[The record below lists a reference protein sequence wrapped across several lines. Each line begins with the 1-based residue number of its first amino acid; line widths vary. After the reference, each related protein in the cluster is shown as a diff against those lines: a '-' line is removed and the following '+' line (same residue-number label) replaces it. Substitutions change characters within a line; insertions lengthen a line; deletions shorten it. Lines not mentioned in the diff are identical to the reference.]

1 MNLYRRRF
9 LQFAARAAALPAL
22 SRLAWAQAYPTRPMT
37 MIMPFAAGGPQ
48 DVLGRLLAQRM
59 GEILRQS
66 VVVENIGG
74 AGGVTGSRRVAD
86 GRSDGY
92 TMGIGSVGTHAQN
105 QLLYKRPPYDPVADF
120 TPVALIAETPVVLIA
135 RKDLPAGNLS
145 EFAAYTR
152 RNQAR
157 MQFGSAG
164 AGASSHIAC
173 VVFNHAIGVNPTHV
187 PYRGVALAV
196 QDLIAGRIDYQ
207 CEQIVTAKPHID
219 AGSVK
224 GIAMLTK
231 ERSPVMPGLPT
242 ALEQG
247 FDVETYAWTA
257 LFLPRRTPEPMVQT
271 LNKAV
276 VEALHTPAV
285 RTRILELGS
294 VVVSDDRTSPQYLAG
309 FIKSEIDKWAGPI
322 TASGVSID

>member
-1 MNLYRRRF
+1 
-9 LQFAARAAALPAL
+9 
-22 SRLAWAQAYPTRPMT
+22 
-37 MIMPFAAGGPQ
+37 
-48 DVLGRLLAQRM
+48 
-59 GEILRQS
+59 
-66 VVVENIGG
+66 VVENVGG

-86 GRSDGY
+86 GRPDGY

-105 QLLYKRPPYDPVADF
+105 QSLYKRPPYDPVADF
-120 TPVALIAETPVVLIA
+120 TPVALVAETPVVLIA
-135 RKDLPAGNLS
+135 RKDLPAGNLD

-152 RNQAR
+152 QNQAR

-257 LFLPRRTPEPMVQT
+257 LFLPRRTPEPIVQT
-271 LNKAV
+271 LNRAV

-309 FIKSEIDKWAGPI
+309 FIKSEIAKWAGPI
-322 TASGVSID
+322 KASGVSID

>member
-1 MNLYRRRF
+1 
-9 LQFAARAAALPAL
+9 
-22 SRLAWAQAYPTRPMT
+22 
-37 MIMPFAAGGPQ
+37 
-48 DVLGRLLAQRM
+48 M

-86 GRSDGY
+86 ARPDGY

-105 QLLYKRPPYDPVADF
+105 QSLYKRPPYDPVADF

-135 RKDLPAGNLS
+135 RKDLPAGNLD
-145 EFAAYTR
+145 EFTAYTR
-152 RNQAR
+152 QNQAR

-207 CEQIVTAKPHID
+207 CEQIVTAKPHVD

-257 LFLPRRTPEPMVQT
+257 LFLPRRTPEPIVQT

-276 VEALHTPAV
+276 VEALHTSAV

-309 FIKSEIDKWAGPI
+309 FIKSEIVKWAGPI
-322 TASGVSID
+322 KASGVSID

>member
-1 MNLYRRRF
+1 M
-9 LQFAARAAALPAL
+9 
-22 SRLAWAQAYPTRPMT
+22 
-37 MIMPFAAGGPQ
+37 
-48 DVLGRLLAQRM
+48 
-59 GEILRQS
+59 
-66 VVVENIGG
+66 
-74 AGGVTGSRRVAD
+74 
-86 GRSDGY
+86 
-92 TMGIGSVGTHAQN
+92 
-105 QLLYKRPPYDPVADF
+105 
-120 TPVALIAETPVVLIA
+120 VLIA
-135 RKDLPAGNLS
+135 RKDLPAGNLD

-152 RNQAR
+152 QNQAR

-173 VVFNHAIGVNPTHV
+173 VVFNHVIGVNPTHV

-257 LFLPRRTPEPMVQT
+257 LFLPRRTPDPIVRT

-276 VEALHTPAV
+276 VEDLHTPNV

-309 FIKSEIDKWAGPI
+309 FIKSEIAKWAGPI
-322 TASGVSID
+322 KASGVSID

>member
-9 LQFAARAAALPAL
+9 LQFAAGAAALPAL

-37 MIMPFAAGGPQ
+37 MIVPFAAGGPQ

-86 GRSDGY
+86 ARPDGY

-105 QLLYKRPPYDPVADF
+105 QSLYKRPPYDPVADF
-120 TPVALIAETPVVLIA
+120 TPVALIAETPVVLIV
-135 RKDLPAGNLS
+135 RKDLPAGNLD

-152 RNQAR
+152 QNQAR

-173 VVFNHAIGVNPTHV
+173 VVFNHAIGVNPSHV

-257 LFLPRRTPEPMVQT
+257 LFLPRRTPEPIVQT

-276 VEALHTPAV
+276 VESLHTPAV

-294 VVVSDDRTSPQYLAG
+294 VVVSDERTSPQYLAG
-309 FIKSEIDKWAGPI
+309 FIKSEIAKWAGPI
-322 TASGVSID
+322 KASGVSID

>member
-1 MNLYRRRF
+1 VNLYRRRF
-9 LQFAARAAALPAL
+9 LQFAAGAAALPAL

-37 MIMPFAAGGPQ
+37 MIVPFAAGGPQ

-86 GRSDGY
+86 ARPDGY

-105 QLLYKRPPYDPVADF
+105 QSLYKRPPYDPVADF

-135 RKDLPAGNLS
+135 RKDLPAENLD

-152 RNQAR
+152 QNQAR

-173 VVFNHAIGVNPTHV
+173 VVFNHVIGVNPTHV

-257 LFLPRRTPEPMVQT
+257 LFLPRRTPDAIVQT

-276 VEALHTPAV
+276 VEALHTSAV

-309 FIKSEIDKWAGPI
+309 FIRSEIDKWAGPI
-322 TASGVSID
+322 RASGVSID

>member
-9 LQFAARAAALPAL
+9 LQFAADAAALPAL

-37 MIMPFAAGGPQ
+37 MIVPFAAGGPQ

-86 GRSDGY
+86 ARPDGY

-105 QLLYKRPPYDPVADF
+105 QSLYKRPPYDPVADF
-120 TPVALIAETPVVLIA
+120 TPVALIAETPVVLIV
-135 RKDLPAGNLS
+135 RKDLPAGNLD

-152 RNQAR
+152 QNQAR

-173 VVFNHAIGVNPTHV
+173 VVFNHAIGVNPSHV

-257 LFLPRRTPEPMVQT
+257 LFLPRRTPEPIVQT

-294 VVVSDDRTSPQYLAG
+294 VVVSDDRTSPQYLAR

-322 TASGVSID
+322 KASGVSID

>member
-1 MNLYRRRF
+1 VNLYRRRF
-9 LQFAARAAALPAL
+9 LQFAAGAAALPAL

-37 MIMPFAAGGPQ
+37 MIVPFAAGGPQ

-66 VVVENIGG
+66 IVVENVGG

-86 GRSDGY
+86 ARPDGY

-105 QLLYKRPPYDPVADF
+105 QSLYKRPPYDPVADF
-120 TPVALIAETPVVLIA
+120 TPVALIAETPVVLIV
-135 RKDLPAGNLS
+135 RKDLPAGNLD

-152 RNQAR
+152 QNQAR

-173 VVFNHAIGVNPTHV
+173 VVFNHVIGVNPTHV

-257 LFLPRRTPEPMVQT
+257 LFLPRRTPDPIVRT

-276 VEALHTPAV
+276 VEDLHTPNV

-309 FIKSEIDKWAGPI
+309 FIKSEIAKWAGPI
-322 TASGVSID
+322 KASGVSID

>member
-9 LQFAARAAALPAL
+9 LQFAAGAAALPAL

-37 MIMPFAAGGPQ
+37 MIVPFAAGGPQ

-86 GRSDGY
+86 ARPDGY

-105 QLLYKRPPYDPVADF
+105 QSLYKRPPYDPVADF
-120 TPVALIAETPVVLIA
+120 TPVALIAETPVVLIV
-135 RKDLPAGNLS
+135 RKDLPAGNLD

-152 RNQAR
+152 QNQAR

-257 LFLPRRTPEPMVQT
+257 LFLPRRTPEPIVQT

-294 VVVSDDRTSPQYLAG
+294 VVVSDDRTSPQYLAR

-322 TASGVSID
+322 KASGVSID

>member
-1 MNLYRRRF
+1 
-9 LQFAARAAALPAL
+9 
-22 SRLAWAQAYPTRPMT
+22 
-37 MIMPFAAGGPQ
+37 
-48 DVLGRLLAQRM
+48 
-59 GEILRQS
+59 
-66 VVVENIGG
+66 
-74 AGGVTGSRRVAD
+74 
-86 GRSDGY
+86 
-92 TMGIGSVGTHAQN
+92 
-105 QLLYKRPPYDPVADF
+105 
-120 TPVALIAETPVVLIA
+120 
-135 RKDLPAGNLS
+135 
-145 EFAAYTR
+145 
-152 RNQAR
+152 
-157 MQFGSAG
+157 
-164 AGASSHIAC
+164 
-173 VVFNHAIGVNPTHV
+173 
-187 PYRGVALAV
+187 V

-257 LFLPRRTPEPMVQT
+257 LFLPRRTPEPIVQT

-276 VEALHTPAV
+276 VESLHTPAV

-294 VVVSDDRTSPQYLAG
+294 VVVSDDRTSPQYLAR

-322 TASGVSID
+322 KASGVSID

>member
-9 LQFAARAAALPAL
+9 LQFAAGAAALPAL

-37 MIMPFAAGGPQ
+37 MIVPFAAGGPQ

-59 GEILRQS
+59 GEILGQS

-86 GRSDGY
+86 ARPDGY

-105 QLLYKRPPYDPVADF
+105 QSLYKRPPYDPVADF

-135 RKDLPAGNLS
+135 RKDLPAGNLG

-152 RNQAR
+152 QNQAR

-257 LFLPRRTPEPMVQT
+257 LFLPRRTPEPIVQT

-285 RTRILELGS
+285 RLG
-294 VVVSDDRTSPQYLAG
+294 R
-309 FIKSEIDKWAGPI
+309 KSAVQ
-322 TASGVSID
+322 A

>member
-9 LQFAARAAALPAL
+9 LQFAAGAAALPAL

-37 MIMPFAAGGPQ
+37 MIVPFAAGGPQ

-66 VVVENIGG
+66 IVVENVGG

-86 GRSDGY
+86 ARPDGY

-105 QLLYKRPPYDPVADF
+105 QSLYKRPPYDPVADF

-135 RKDLPAGNLS
+135 RKDLPAGNLG

-152 RNQAR
+152 QNQAR

-231 ERSPVMPGLPT
+231 ERSPVMPDLRT

-257 LFLPRRTPEPMVQT
+257 LFLPRRTPDAIVQT

-276 VEALHTPAV
+276 VEALHTSAV

-294 VVVSDDRTSPQYLAG
+294 VVVSDEHTSPHYLAG
-309 FIKSEIDKWAGPI
+309 FIKSEIAKWAGPI
-322 TASGVSID
+322 KASGVSID

>member
-1 MNLYRRRF
+1 MKLPRRRF
-9 LQFAARAAALPAL
+9 LQSAAGAAALPAL

-37 MIMPFAAGGPQ
+37 MIVPFAAGGPQ

-86 GRSDGY
+86 ARPDGY

-105 QLLYKRPPYDPVADF
+105 HSLYKRPPYDPVADF

-135 RKDLPAGNLS
+135 RKDLPAGNLD

-152 RNQAR
+152 QNQAR

-231 ERSPVMPGLPT
+231 ERSPVMPDLPT

-257 LFLPRRTPEPMVQT
+257 LFLPRRTPSAIVQT

-276 VEALHTPAV
+276 VEALHTSAV

-294 VVVSDDRTSPQYLAG
+294 AVVSDERTSPQYLAG
-309 FIKSEIDKWAGPI
+309 FIKSEIVKWAGPI
-322 TASGVSID
+322 KASGVSID

>member
-9 LQFAARAAALPAL
+9 LQFAAGAAALPAL

-37 MIMPFAAGGPQ
+37 MIVPFAAGGPQ

-86 GRSDGY
+86 ARPDGY

-105 QLLYKRPPYDPVADF
+105 QSLYKRPPYDPVADF

-135 RKDLPAGNLS
+135 RKDLPAGNLD

-152 RNQAR
+152 QNQAR

-173 VVFNHAIGVNPTHV
+173 VVFNHVIGVNPTHV

-257 LFLPRRTPEPMVQT
+257 LFLPRRTPEPIVQT

-294 VVVSDDRTSPQYLAG
+294 VVVSDDRTSPQYLAR

-322 TASGVSID
+322 KASGVSID

>member
-9 LQFAARAAALPAL
+9 LQFAAGAAALPAL

-37 MIMPFAAGGPQ
+37 MIVPFAAGGPQ

-86 GRSDGY
+86 ARPDGY

-105 QLLYKRPPYDPVADF
+105 QSLYKRPPYDPVADF
-120 TPVALIAETPVVLIA
+120 TPVALIAETPVVLIV
-135 RKDLPAGNLS
+135 RKDLPAGNLD

-152 RNQAR
+152 QNQAR

-173 VVFNHAIGVNPTHV
+173 VVFNHAIGVNPSHV

-257 LFLPRRTPEPMVQT
+257 LFLPRRTPEPIVQT

-276 VEALHTPAV
+276 VESLHTPAV

-294 VVVSDDRTSPQYLAG
+294 VVVSDERTSPQYLAG

-322 TASGVSID
+322 KASGVSID